1 MSKPLIHAES
11 SVRRWGGTVEDYLPI
26 HNLMDSSKG
35 TIADSR
41 HRALTHNAWFLSE
54 ILERIFGVYITNSAG
69 RRVSVRDVGE
79 QHVLEDYSGR
89 FIPSA
94 QDFLELVP
102 MADWMLN
109 GRNDSPP
116 SFRKIEAKTKVKKMH
131 ISFDEDRPGDS
142 MPKEPLASRVMR
154 GDLPLNIKKRDEI
167 LANETWDCG
176 CPFNGPHNKDCL
188 LGEDY
193 VS

>member
-11 SVRRWGGTVEDYLPI
+11 SARRWGGTPEDYLPI
-26 HNLMDSSKG
+26 HNLMDSSKS

-41 HRALTHNAWFLSE
+41 HRALTHNAWFVGE
-54 ILERIFGVYITNSAG
+54 ILEKIFGVFIVNSAG

-116 SFRKIEAKTKVKKMH
+116 SFKKIEAKTKVRKMH
-131 ISFDEDRPGDS
+131 ISF
-142 MPKEPLASRVMR
+142 KEEV
-154 GDLPLNIKKRDEI
+154 DD
-167 LANETWDCG
+167 
-176 CPFNGPHNKDCL
+176 
-188 LGEDY
+188 
-193 VS
+193 

>member
-1 MSKPLIHAES
+1 MSKPWIHAES
-11 SVRRWGGTVEDYLPI
+11 SARRWGGKPEDYIEI
-26 HNLMDSSKG
+26 HNLLDSSKG

-54 ILERIFGVYITNSAG
+54 ILERIFGVVIKNSAG

-102 MADWMLN
+102 QQDWMLN
-109 GRNDSPP
+109 GKNGSPP
-116 SFRKIEAKTKVKKMH
+116 SFRKIEAQTKVKKMH
-131 ISFDEDRPGDS
+131 ISFGLEND
-142 MPKEPLASRVMR
+142 
-154 GDLPLNIKKRDEI
+154 
-167 LANETWDCG
+167 
-176 CPFNGPHNKDCL
+176 
-188 LGEDY
+188 